1 MKELLNCR
9 AMESVCR
16 QRATLYP
23 EESWKWLAEAE
34 MWNHK
39 AIEEPVVNLENA
51 ALPLARANATAMYSR
66 SGSGSVELSSKVT
79 RGIREHARDVAGHR
93 RRAVAASAQKAR
105 DAATETCPEG
115 RPT

>member
-1 MKELLNCR
+1 MKELLDCR

-39 AIEEPVVNLENA
+39 AIWEPVVGPENA
-51 ALPLARANATAMYSR
+51 ALPLARANETAMYSR
-66 SGSGSVELSSKVT
+66 SGSGFVKVT
-79 RGIREHARDVAGHR
+79 RGIREHDRDVAGHR
-93 RRAVAASAQKAR
+93 LRAVTASAQEAR
-105 DAATETCPEG
+105 DAVRAPETCPKG